1 MSDKAQAEHNE
12 SACSLIADMT
22 ADIDFCRFGPILLQK
37 SIEAAA
43 EQ

>member
-1 MSDKAQAEHNE
+1 MYAGEDRILGNVCHW
-12 SACSLIADMT
+12 
-22 ADIDFCRFGPILLQK
+22 PILLQK

>member
-1 MSDKAQAEHNE
+1 MSAHPP
-12 SACSLIADMT
+12 IADMKPDT
-22 ADIDFCRFGPILLQK
+22 DFCRSGPILLQK